1 LRTSGGPRAS
11 CLGRGESAAFGRR
24 DTSTS
29 AHITA
34 GQTALITGASSGIGA
49 AFTRELSQRGVH
61 LILVARDRAKLEALA
76 ARCRTVDQVRVD
88 VLATDLTRPDAVVRL
103 GEEIDALGHDVDV
116 LINSAGF
123 GVHGDVVDAD
133 PGRLHDQSQLN
144 VTALVD
150 LTRACLPGMSA
161 RGRGVIINLASLSA
175 FLPLPHMAAYAATK
189 AFVLSFT
196 DALWME
202 TRRSG
207 VRVLALCPGPT
218 DTPFHAATGSAEGSF
233 GKHRSPEQVVRTAF
247 RGLERDVSQVVDG
260 RLNAINSRLAKILP
274 HRVLLAL
281 GERSMRP
288 RTPRGRR

>member
-1 LRTSGGPRAS
+1 MG
-11 CLGRGESAAFGRR
+11 
-24 DTSTS
+24 TST
-29 AHITA
+29 HITA

-49 AFTRELSQRGVH
+49 AFTRELSRRGVH
-61 LILVARDRAKLEALA
+61 LILVARDHAKLEALA
-76 ARCRTVDQVRVD
+76 ARCRTEDRVRVE
-88 VLATDLTRPDAVVRL
+88 VLATDLTRLDAVVRL
-103 GEEIDALGHDVDV
+103 GEKIDALGHDVDV

-150 LTRACLPGMSA
+150 LTRAYLPGMTG
-161 RGRGVIINLASLSA
+161 RGRGVIVNLASLSA

-196 DALWME
+196 DALWVE
-202 TRRSG
+202 TRHSG

-218 DTPFHAATGSAEGSF
+218 DTPFHAATGSDDGSF
-233 GKHRSPEQVVRTAF
+233 GKHRSPEQVVDTAF
-247 RGLERDVSQVVDG
+247 RAMERDVSRVVDG
-260 RLNAINSRLAKILP
+260 RLNTVNSHLARLLP
-274 HRVLLAL
+274 HRITLAL

-288 RTPRGRR
+288 ADSPTRPATTA